1 MDGVWRMLNQ
11 DIYNKDYSG
20 IPNEYVFS
28 SNETHSIREF
38 VEKSFNYIKLDCSWE
53 NETNNPEDEKLVA
66 CINGIKK
73 TLVII
78 NKKFY
83 RPAEVETLLGDSSL
97 ARKDLGWFPKC
108 NFDQLVNKMLKSDI
122 EKLSVEKA

>member
-1 MDGVWRMLNQ
+1 M
-11 DIYNKDYSG
+11 S
-20 IPNEYVFS
+20 
-28 SNETHSIREF
+28 
-38 VEKSFNYIKLDCSWE
+38 
-53 NETNNPEDEKLVA
+53 
-66 CINGIKK
+66 
-73 TLVII
+73 I

-97 ARKDLGWFPKC
+97 ARKDLGWTPKC